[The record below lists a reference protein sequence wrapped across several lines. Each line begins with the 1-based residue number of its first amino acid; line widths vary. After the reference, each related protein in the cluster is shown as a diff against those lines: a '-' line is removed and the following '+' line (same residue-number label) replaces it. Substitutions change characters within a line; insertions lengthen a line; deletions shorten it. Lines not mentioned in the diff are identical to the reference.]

1 MDVLEGRVW
10 ASGLC
15 HTLRTPQVCQGLRT
29 QTCPTF
35 TLVIPKNWGPYR
47 EEGDSKETPQ
57 FSLPSPASLDT
68 PTTSLNAKQ
77 TPAPQPGGSFEAK
90 WGGSVQDHP
99 IQTHSHIHLSVLL
112 SHTQTDTHPNAQCS
126 HTDPEPPEPAPPQ
139 EVPNVGQ
146 EALVLSRASWL
157 AGALPAHRLRFSG
170 ATLSAFIQG
179 GQSNKAPSAGSGR

>member
-1 MDVLEGRVW
+1 MPSR
-10 ASGLC
+10 
-15 HTLRTPQVCQGLRT
+15 P
-29 QTCPTF
+29 
-35 TLVIPKNWGPYR
+35 
-47 EEGDSKETPQ
+47 
-57 FSLPSPASLDT
+57 LP
-68 PTTSLNAKQ
+68 
-77 TPAPQPGGSFEAK
+77 PQPGGSFEAK

-99 IQTHSHIHLSVLL
+99 IQTHSHIHLSVCL
-112 SHTQTDTHPNAQCS
+112 SHMQTDTHPKAQCS

-179 GQSNKAPSAGSGR
+179 RQSNKAPSAGSGR